1 MSLQTL
7 IKRGLDT
14 PVDYSFI
21 KRVVGRSP
29 TIRMV
34 DHETGL
40 GPRPSLRD
48 VFRGREAVAILLH
61 IVQGKSKIGHWVCLL
76 KAHPKRNGG
85 KICFFDSLGLGLYKL
100 YNITHEEPKLLHA
113 LKGHKWENSTV
124 QLQRFGSHF
133 RECGAFVSIRA
144 KFFKLTNAAFV
155 RLIKSY
161 NKTKPDQTAVMLV
174 LLHYL
179 EDEEVDI
186 TSKKFKR
193 LK

>member
-7 IKRGLDT
+7 INRGLDT
-14 PVDYSFI
+14 PVDFSFI
-21 KRVVGRSP
+21 KRVVGKSP

-34 DHETGL
+34 DHESGL
-40 GPRPSLRD
+40 PARPTLQD
-48 VFRGREAVAILLH
+48 VFKGHQTVAILLH
-61 IVQGKSKIGHWVCLL
+61 IVQGKTKIGHWVCLL
-76 KAHPKRNGG
+76 ASHPKRNGG
-85 KICFFDSLGLGLYKL
+85 RISFFDSLGLGLYRL
-100 YNITHEEPKLLHA
+100 YGITHEEPKLLHA
-113 LKGHKWENSTV
+113 LKGHKWENSSV
-124 QLQRFGSHF
+124 QLQRFGNHF

-144 KFFKLTNAAFV
+144 KFWKLTNGAFV

-161 NKTKPDQTAVMLV
+161 NKTTPDKTAVMLV

>member
-21 KRVVGRSP
+21 ERVVGRSP

-40 GPRPSLRD
+40 RARPSLRD

-76 KAHPKRNGG
+76 KAHPQRNGG